1 MDSAGRTRLIT
12 ARLCAWAACAL
23 ALSAQAGAAL
33 PAPPEFVSQVEQGL
47 IDPEHFDFAPYWRLS
62 SEERLR
68 WQRDTS
74 ALLDDGELRIF
85 VCDPVGSRRAYALT
99 WTASLFAAPDELA
112 WTARMETLRA
122 RLAKLDAAIAAAGK
136 HEDFAGLEGRVAEL
150 QQRHARSAFIRR
162 TTVALQDV
170 PIHEPAGKSR
180 DKYWTILVSWRG
192 IPIDCDNARWLRGQ
206 MEEIGWFDIPRHG
219 AAADESAWRLVRA
232 GVGDPEF
239 VRFAYRRLESLPKG
253 HTSPEHLGFI
263 WDSEAVDRGQKT
275 RFGTIGEC
283 MPDGTWKPSRVRAP
297 WNLDKRR
304 AAKGM
309 KPIAELALTMAFL
322 QCQLHLKP

>member
-1 MDSAGRTRLIT
+1 M
-12 ARLCAWAACAL
+12 
-23 ALSAQAGAAL
+23 ALSAQVGAAL

-62 SEERLR
+62 PDERLR

-74 ALLDDGELRIF
+74 ALLDDGDLRIF
-85 VCDPVGSRRAYALT
+85 GCDPVGSRRAYALT
-99 WTASLFAAPDELA
+99 WTSSLFAAPDELA
-112 WTARMETLRA
+112 WTARLEALRA
-122 RLAKLDAAIAAAGK
+122 RLAKLDARIVAAAA
-136 HEDFAGLEGRVAEL
+136 HEDFAGLEGRVLEL
-150 QQRHARSAFIRR
+150 QQRHARSAFVSR
-162 TTVALQDV
+162 TVRALKDAEVNGQ
-170 PIHEPAGKSR
+170 AGNPG
-180 DKYWTILVSWRG
+180 DKYWWILVSWRG

-206 MEEIGWFDIPRHG
+206 MEEIGWFDIPRFG

-232 GVGDPEF
+232 ANGDPEF
-239 VRFAYRRLESLPKG
+239 VRFAYRRLESLPAG

-275 RFGTIGEC
+275 SFGSIGEC
-283 MPDGTWKPSRVRAP
+283 MPDGTWKPLRVRAP

-309 KPIAELALTMAFL
+309 KPIAELALAMAFT
-322 QCQLHLKP
+322 QCELHLPP